1 MKALRNGDWVLL
13 DEINLAAAE
22 TLECLASLLES
33 TKDSV
38 VLIERGYVIMSCTQA
53 TSEFC
58 CPFHLLLASVKVP
71 KVACLIHMD
80 KIKKCT
86 VHLILV
92 LQNVKRSDV
101 KKNISFHLVLLRFF
115 F

>member
-38 VLIERGYVIMSCTQA
+38 VLIERGYVIMSCIQTISLQ
-53 TSEFC
+53 FC
-58 CPFHLLLASVKVP
+58 CPFHLLLASVNVP
-71 KVACLIHMD
+71 KMACLIHMD

-92 LQNVKRSDV
+92 
-101 KKNISFHLVLLRFF
+101 
-115 F
+115 

>member
-38 VLIERGYVIMSCTQA
+38 VLIERGYVIMSCIQTMS
-53 TSEFC
+53 TI
-58 CPFHLLLASVKVP
+58 LLSLSP
-71 KVACLIHMD
+71 LIS
-80 KIKKCT
+80 KCESSKSGLFNT
-86 VHLILV
+86 HG
-92 LQNVKRSDV
+92 QD
-101 KKNISFHLVLLRFF
+101 
-115 F
+115 

>member
-38 VLIERGYVIMSCTQA
+38 VLIERGYVIMSCIQTMS
-53 TSEFC
+53 TI
-58 CPFHLLLASVKVP
+58 LLSLSP
-71 KVACLIHMD
+71 LIS
-80 KIKKCT
+80 
-86 VHLILV
+86 
-92 LQNVKRSDV
+92 KRECS
-101 KKNISFHLVLLRFF
+101 KNGLLNTHGQD
-115 F
+115 

>member
-38 VLIERGYVIMSCTQA
+38 VLIERGYVIMSCIQTMS
-53 TSEFC
+53 TI
-58 CPFHLLLASVKVP
+58 LLSLSP
-71 KVACLIHMD
+71 LIS
-80 KIKKCT
+80 
-86 VHLILV
+86 
-92 LQNVKRSDV
+92 KRECS
-101 KKNISFHLVLLRFF
+101 KNGLFNTHGQD
-115 F
+115 